1 MAPKILSE
9 AKTKRLS
16 YGDLLQALDD
26 WQISYSAKD
35 LDLELR
41 ARSAR
46 TIADANATTAQ
57 NASAPSMAAACLQPL
72 QQDAE
77 ELHRPYNLR
86 PYTLNPKPKAPS

>member
-41 ARSAR
+41 ARLAR
-46 TIADANATTAQ
+46 TIADADATTDQ
-57 NASAPSMAAACLQPL
+57 NASAPSAAAACLQPP
-72 QQDAE
+72 QQDVE

-86 PYTLNPKPKAPS
+86 PYL